1 MARQPSQADL
11 LAQKEAKQKK
21 LLLLLLPV
29 FLALLVW
36 QGPKTYKAFTG
47 GSAAPAPPPPAATTT
62 TTPSP
67 APGTPAPPA
76 GESLSLPDTDV
87 RPDPLEG
94 QLVSFSRFPGR
105 DPFAVIRGP
114 SSSGDDT
121 DPTPNSGA
129 TIEVNGASESVAIG
143 DPFPAGE
150 PTFRLVSV
158 EGQVANIGL
167 VSGTFSSGAET
178 IAIGVGETLVLVAD
192 NGERYAIKLVSLGS
206 G

>member
-1 MARQPSQADL
+1 MARRTQADL

-21 LLLLLLPV
+21 LLYLLVPV

-47 GSAAPAPPPPAATTT
+47 SSAAPPPAPPAATTT

-67 APGTPAPPA
+67 EPGTPTPA
-76 GESLSLPDTDV
+76 TGGSASLPDTDV

-94 QLVSFSRFPGR
+94 QLISFSRFPGR
-105 DPFAVIRGP
+105 DPFAVIRGGAT
-114 SSSGDDT
+114 SGDT
-121 DPTPNSGA
+121 PTPPASGA
-129 TIEVNGASESVAIG
+129 TIEVNGVAETVAIG
-143 DPFPAGE
+143 SSFPASD

-158 EGQVANIGL
+158 VGQIANIGL
-167 VSGTFSSGAET
+167 VSGTFSNGTET
-178 IAIGVGETLVLVAD
+178 IAISVGETLVLVAD
-192 NGERYAIKLVSLGS
+192 DGARYAIKLVSLGA